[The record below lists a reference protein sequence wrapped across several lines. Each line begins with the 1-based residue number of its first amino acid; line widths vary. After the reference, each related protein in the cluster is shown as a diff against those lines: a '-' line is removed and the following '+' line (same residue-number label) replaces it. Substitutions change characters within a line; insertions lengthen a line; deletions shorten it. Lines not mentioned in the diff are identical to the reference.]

1 MGMPNDTPVARA
13 TRLRRFRPIP
23 GSLLVILTVAG
34 CAAGPGGTAAAPPLA
49 PAVAAPAL
57 PRPTGIFAPS
67 TMTSEEIAP
76 GVAHVELTIP
86 SGPWLVHLVTISPTA
101 REVEL
106 RTVKGLGH
114 VVGRERPSE
123 MARHTAN
130 AEGRRL
136 LAAVNADFFNFTPPG
151 VSEGPQVSGGR
162 VLKSEDRNRA
172 ARADTVL
179 RDQPVFG
186 VAADGRPFFA
196 DAHLEG
202 WARVGGDGALTLLRV
217 NRAADNDS
225 LTLYN
230 SFMGDTTPSDSGV
243 VELVVRT
250 LHAAAMAGDTAVGV
264 IASIDTAFPGVRIP
278 GDGMVLVLPARLAS
292 GGRGSGAKAGSTH
305 AASRTPAPDDTVR
318 WSLPFSGAPPLVRE
332 LVGGYPML
340 LRDGR
345 HVFEN
350 TDAILSGFSVTQHPR
365 TAVAT
370 LADGSLLLV
379 AVDGR
384 SEASK
389 GMSLTQ
395 LTDFLVSLGAVNAL
409 NLDGGGSTVMIV
421 GDSIVNHPSDKE
433 GERAVANALVVL
445 GGELQKDRKQEAGT
459 ARRQE
464 AGFRVQERQLP
475 GSRKQEA
482 GTGTPNESSPRKR
495 GSRFGLVNPANMDA
509 RLRGNDGDFTG
520 RS

>member
-1 MGMPNDTPVARA
+1 MPNSTPVARA
-13 TRLRRFRPIP
+13 TQYA
-23 GSLLVILTVAG
+23 SLLLSLSALAIAG
-34 CAAGPGGTAAAPPLA
+34 CASGAAGSATTTSATTTPA
-49 PAVAAPAL
+49 AVAAPVL
-57 PRPTGIFAPS
+57 PRPGGAFAPS
-67 TMTSEEIAP
+67 SLTSEEIAP
-76 GVAHVELTIP
+76 GVGHVEMTIP
-86 SGPWLVHLVTISPTA
+86 SGPWLVHLVTISPEA

-123 MARHTAN
+123 MARRTAR
-130 AEGRRL
+130 AEGREL

-151 VSEGPQVSGGR
+151 VSEGPQVSAGR

-186 VAADGRPFFA
+186 VSADGRPFFA
-196 DAHLEG
+196 DAHLDG
-202 WARVGGDGALTLLRV
+202 WVSMDDVASIRLLRLLRV
-217 NRAADNDS
+217 NRATANDS

-250 LHAAAMAGDTAVGV
+250 VRAAAMAGDTATGV
-264 IASIDTAFPGVRIP
+264 VVRLDTLFAGVSIPSDGVVLSIP
-278 GDGMVLVLPARLAS
+278 VQLAS
-292 GGRGSGAKAGSTH
+292 HSTVVG
-305 AASRTPAPDDTVR
+305 DTVS
-318 WSLPFSGAPPLVRE
+318 WSLPFTGAPPRVRE

-340 LRDGR
+340 LRDGK

-350 TDAILSGFSVTQHPR
+350 TKAIISGFSVTQHPR

-370 LADGSLLLV
+370 LRDGSLLLM

-384 SEASK
+384 SESSG

-395 LTDFLVSLGAVNAL
+395 LTDFLVSLGAVDAL
-409 NLDGGGSTVMIV
+409 NLDGGGSTVMV
-421 GDSIVNHPSDKE
+421 VSDSIVNHPSDKE

-445 GGELQKDRKQEAGT
+445 GRGDR
-459 ARRQE
+459 
-464 AGFRVQERQLP
+464 
-475 GSRKQEA
+475 
-482 GTGTPNESSPRKR
+482 
-495 GSRFGLVNPANMDA
+495 
-509 RLRGNDGDFTG
+509 
-520 RS
+520 

>member
-1 MGMPNDTPVARA
+1 MGMPNNTPVARA
-13 TRLRRFRPIP
+13 TRLAPALPIL
-23 GSLLVILTVAG
+23 GLVALAVAG
-34 CAAGPGGTAAAPPLA
+34 CASGGTSSPVSSAGTA
-49 PAVAAPAL
+49 PAVAAPVL
-57 PRPTGIFAPS
+57 PRPAGVFAPS

-76 GVAHVELTIP
+76 GVGHVEMTIP
-86 SGPWLVHLVTISPTA
+86 SGPWLVHLVTISPKA
-101 REVEL
+101 REVEV

-123 MARHTAN
+123 MARRTAS
-130 AEGRRL
+130 AEGRKL

-151 VSEGPQVSGGR
+151 VSEGPQVSDGR
-162 VLKSEDRNRA
+162 VVKSEDRNRA

-186 VAADGRPFFA
+186 IAGNGWPFFA
-196 DAHLEG
+196 DSHLEG
-202 WARVGGDGALTLLRV
+202 WVRVGGDNALTLLRV
-217 NRAADNDS
+217 NRAANNDS

-230 SFMGDTTPSDSGV
+230 AFMGDTTPSDSGV

-250 LHAAAMAGDTAVGV
+250 VRAAAMAGDTAVGIV
-264 IASIDTAFPGVRIP
+264 MSVDTAFTGVRIP
-278 GDGMVLVLPARLAS
+278 ADGMVLVLPARVAAS
-292 GGRGSGAKAGSTH
+292 PGSNARANAGSAH
-305 AASRTPAPDDTVR
+305 AASLVPAPDDTVR
-318 WSLPFSGAPPLVRE
+318 WSLPFSGAPSRVRE

-350 TDAILSGFSVTQHPR
+350 TKAILSGFSVTQHPR
-365 TAVAT
+365 TVVAT
-370 LADGSLLLV
+370 LADSSLLIR

-409 NLDGGGSTVMIV
+409 NLDGGGSTVMVV

-433 GERAVANALVVL
+433 GERAVANAIVVL
-445 GGELQKDRKQEAGT
+445 G
-459 ARRQE
+459 
-464 AGFRVQERQLP
+464 
-475 GSRKQEA
+475 
-482 GTGTPNESSPRKR
+482 RKR
-495 GSRFGLVNPANMDA
+495 
-509 RLRGNDGDFTG
+509 
-520 RS
+520 

>member
-1 MGMPNDTPVARA
+1 MDMSNTTPVARA
-13 TRLRRFRPIP
+13 TSPARLLH
-23 GSLLVILTVAG
+23 SLVAFVIAG
-34 CAAGPGGTAAAPPLA
+34 CASGGAGGATTAAHPT
-49 PAVAAPAL
+49 PAAIAAPVL
-57 PRPTGIFAPS
+57 PRPTGVFAPS

-76 GVAHVELTIP
+76 GVGHVEMTIP
-86 SGPWLVHLVTISPTA
+86 SGPWLVHLVTISPKA
-101 REVEL
+101 PDVEL
-106 RTVKGLGH
+106 RTVKGLDH

-123 MARHTAN
+123 MARRTAQ
-130 AEGRRL
+130 AEGRAL

-151 VSEGPQVSGGR
+151 VSEGPQVSDGR

-186 VAADGRPFFA
+186 IAANGWPFFA

-202 WARVGGDGALTLLRV
+202 WVRVAGDAPLTLLHV
-217 NRAADNDS
+217 NRAANNDS

-230 SFMGDTTPSDSGV
+230 SFMGDTTPSDSAV

-250 LHAAAMAGDTAVGV
+250 VRSAAMAGDTAVGV
-264 IASIDTAFPGVRIP
+264 VNAVDTLFAGVRIP
-278 GDGMVLVLPARLAS
+278 SDGIVLVLPARVAL
-292 GGRGSGAKAGSTH
+292 RGSAARTGANAGSAP
-305 AASRTPAPDDTVR
+305 AASLLPAAGDTIR
-318 WSLPFSGAPPLVRE
+318 WSLPFSGAPARVRE

-350 TDAILSGFSVTQHPR
+350 TKAILSGFSVTQHPR

-370 LADGSLLLV
+370 LADSSLLLM

-384 SEASK
+384 SESSG

-409 NLDGGGSTVMIV
+409 NLDGGGSTVMVV
-421 GDSIVNHPSDKE
+421 GGSIVNHPSDKE

-445 GGELQKDRKQEAGT
+445 GG
-459 ARRQE
+459 
-464 AGFRVQERQLP
+464 
-475 GSRKQEA
+475 
-482 GTGTPNESSPRKR
+482 KR
-495 GSRFGLVNPANMDA
+495 
-509 RLRGNDGDFTG
+509 
-520 RS
+520 

>member
-1 MGMPNDTPVARA
+1 MDMSNNTPVARA
-13 TRLRRFRPIP
+13 TTPARLLHALIAF
-23 GSLLVILTVAG
+23 VIAG
-34 CAAGPGGTAAAPPLA
+34 CASGGAGGAATAAPPT
-49 PAVAAPAL
+49 PAAIAAPVL
-57 PRPTGIFAPS
+57 PRPTGLFAPS

-76 GVAHVELTIP
+76 GVGHVEMTIP
-86 SGPWLVHLVTISPTA
+86 SGPWLVHLVTISPKA
-101 REVEL
+101 PDVEL
-106 RTVKGLGH
+106 RTVKGLDH

-123 MARHTAN
+123 MARRTAR
-130 AEGRRL
+130 AEGRAL

-151 VSEGPQVSGGR
+151 VSEGPQVSDGR

-186 VAADGRPFFA
+186 IAANGRPFFA

-202 WARVGGDGALTLLRV
+202 WARVAADAPLTLLRV
-217 NRAADNDS
+217 NRAANNDS

-230 SFMGDTTPSDSGV
+230 SFMGDTTPSDSAV

-250 LHAAAMAGDTAVGV
+250 VRSAAMAGDTAVGV
-264 IASIDTAFPGVRIP
+264 VNAVDTLFAGVRIP
-278 GDGMVLVLPARLAS
+278 SDGIVLVLPARVAL
-292 GGRGSGAKAGSTH
+292 RGSAAGTDANAGSAP
-305 AASRTPAPDDTVR
+305 AASLLPAAGDTIR
-318 WSLPFSGAPPLVRE
+318 WSLPFSGAPARVRE

-350 TDAILSGFSVTQHPR
+350 TKAILSGFSVTQHPR

-370 LADGSLLLV
+370 LADSSLLLM

-384 SEASK
+384 SESSG

-409 NLDGGGSTVMIV
+409 NLDGGGSTVMVV
-421 GDSIVNHPSDKE
+421 GGSIVNHPSDKE

-445 GGELQKDRKQEAGT
+445 GG
-459 ARRQE
+459 
-464 AGFRVQERQLP
+464 
-475 GSRKQEA
+475 
-482 GTGTPNESSPRKR
+482 KR
-495 GSRFGLVNPANMDA
+495 
-509 RLRGNDGDFTG
+509 
-520 RS
+520 

>member
-1 MGMPNDTPVARA
+1 MDMSNNTPVARA
-13 TRLRRFRPIP
+13 TTPARLLH
-23 GSLLVILTVAG
+23 SLIAFVIAG
-34 CAAGPGGTAAAPPLA
+34 CASGGAGGTGGTATAAPPA
-49 PAVAAPAL
+49 PAAIAAPVL
-57 PRPTGIFAPS
+57 PRPTGLFAPS
-67 TMTSEEIAP
+67 KMTSEEIAP
-76 GVAHVELTIP
+76 GVGHVEMTIP
-86 SGPWLVHLVTISPTA
+86 SGPWLVHLVTISPEA

-106 RTVKGLGH
+106 RTVKGLDH

-123 MARHTAN
+123 MARRTAK
-130 AEGRRL
+130 AEGREL

-151 VSEGPQVSGGR
+151 VSEGPQVSDGR

-186 VAADGRPFFA
+186 VAASGQPFFA

-202 WARVGGDGALTLLRV
+202 WVRVGGDAALTLMRV
-217 NRAADNDS
+217 NRAASNDS

-243 VELVVRT
+243 VEMVVRT
-250 LHAAAMAGDTAVGV
+250 VRSAAMAGDTAVGV
-264 IASIDTAFPGVRIP
+264 VVRLDTLFPGVPISS
-278 GDGMVLVLPARLAS
+278 DGIVLSLPTRDGGAS
-292 GGRGSGAKAGSTH
+292 GMASGDVRANSGAGAARATSFGPAAG
-305 AASRTPAPDDTVR
+305 DTVR
-318 WSLPFSGAPPLVRE
+318 WSLPFSGAPPRVRE

-350 TDAILSGFSVTQHPR
+350 TKAILSGFSITQHPR

-370 LADGSLLLV
+370 LANGSLLIM

-395 LTDFLVSLGAVNAL
+395 LTDFFVSLGAVNAL

-445 GGELQKDRKQEAGT
+445 GG
-459 ARRQE
+459 RR
-464 AGFRVQERQLP
+464 
-475 GSRKQEA
+475 
-482 GTGTPNESSPRKR
+482 
-495 GSRFGLVNPANMDA
+495 
-509 RLRGNDGDFTG
+509 
-520 RS
+520 

>member
-1 MGMPNDTPVARA
+1 
-13 TRLRRFRPIP
+13 
-23 GSLLVILTVAG
+23 
-34 CAAGPGGTAAAPPLA
+34 
-49 PAVAAPAL
+49 
-57 PRPTGIFAPS
+57 
-67 TMTSEEIAP
+67 MTSEEIAP
-76 GVAHVELTIP
+76 GVGHVEMTIP
-86 SGPWLVHLVTISPTA
+86 SGPWLVHIVTISAAA
-101 REVEL
+101 RDVEL
-106 RTVKGLGH
+106 RTVKGLDH

-123 MARHTAN
+123 MAHRTAA
-130 AEGRRL
+130 AEGREL

-151 VSEGPQVSGGR
+151 VSEGPQVSDGR

-186 VAADGRPFFA
+186 VDADGRPFFA

-202 WARVGGDGALTLLRV
+202 WARVADGTPLTLLRV
-217 NRAADNDS
+217 NRAANHDS

-243 VELVVRT
+243 TELVLRTVR
-250 LHAAAMAGDTAVGV
+250 AAEMAGDTGVGV
-264 IASIDTAFPGVRIP
+264 VVSLDTLFAGVRIP
-278 GDGMVLVLPARLAS
+278 NDGIVLSLPAHLAS
-292 GGRGSGAKAGSTH
+292 RVTTVG
-305 AASRTPAPDDTVR
+305 DTIR
-318 WSLPFSGAPPLVRE
+318 WSLPFSGAPPRVRE

-350 TDAILSGFSVTQHPR
+350 TKAIISGFSVTQHPR

-370 LADGSLLLV
+370 LADGSLILL

-384 SEASK
+384 SESSK

-395 LTDFLVSLGAVNAL
+395 LTDFLDALGAVNAL
-409 NLDGGGSTVMIV
+409 NLDGGGSTVMVV

-445 GGELQKDRKQEAGT
+445 GG
-459 ARRQE
+459 RR
-464 AGFRVQERQLP
+464 
-475 GSRKQEA
+475 
-482 GTGTPNESSPRKR
+482 
-495 GSRFGLVNPANMDA
+495 
-509 RLRGNDGDFTG
+509 
-520 RS
+520 

>member
-1 MGMPNDTPVARA
+1 MGMPNNTPVARA
-13 TRLRRFRPIP
+13 TPPALVLY
-23 GSLLVILTVAG
+23 SLGALVVAG
-34 CAAGPGGTAAAPPLA
+34 CASGGAGSTATAANPA
-49 PAVAAPAL
+49 PAAIAAPVL
-57 PRPTGIFAPS
+57 PRPTGVFAPS
-67 TMTSEEIAP
+67 RMTSEEIAP
-76 GVAHVELTIP
+76 GVGHVEMTIP
-86 SGPWLVHLVTISPTA
+86 SGPWLVHLVTISPKA
-101 REVEL
+101 PDVEL
-106 RTVKGLGH
+106 RTVKGLDH

-123 MARHTAN
+123 MARRTAE
-130 AEGRRL
+130 AEGREL

-151 VSEGPQVSGGR
+151 VSEGPQVSDGR

-186 VAADGRPFFA
+186 IAANGWPFFA

-202 WARVGGDGALTLLRV
+202 WVRMADRAAFTDMLLRLLRV
-217 NRAADNDS
+217 NRAANGDS

-250 LHAAAMAGDTAVGV
+250 VHAAAMAGDTATGV
-264 IASIDTAFPGVRIP
+264 VLHVDTLFAGVAIPPNGVVLSIPVQ
-278 GDGMVLVLPARLAS
+278 LAS
-292 GGRGSGAKAGSTH
+292 RST
-305 AASRTPAPDDTVR
+305 AVGDTVS
-318 WSLPFSGAPPLVRE
+318 WSLPFSGAPPRVRE

-350 TDAILSGFSVTQHPR
+350 TKAILSGFSVTQHPR
-365 TAVAT
+365 TAIAT
-370 LADGSLLLV
+370 LADSSLLIM

-384 SEASK
+384 SESSG

-409 NLDGGGSTVMIV
+409 NLDGGGSTVMVV

-445 GGELQKDRKQEAGT
+445 GDELQGS
-459 ARRQE
+459 
-464 AGFRVQERQLP
+464 GGRVQGLP
-475 GSRKQEA
+475 RSRVLVPEA
-482 GTGTPNESSPRKR
+482 VPEP
-495 GSRFGLVNPANMDA
+495 
-509 RLRGNDGDFTG
+509 
-520 RS
+520 

>member
-1 MGMPNDTPVARA
+1 MGMPNITPVARA
-13 TRLRRFRPIP
+13 TRLALSIPIF
-23 GSLLVILTVAG
+23 GVLAVGTVA
-34 CAAGPGGTAAAPPLA
+34 CASGGTSSSTPAAPAAA
-49 PAVAAPAL
+49 AVAAPVL

-67 TMTSEEIAP
+67 EMTSEEIAP
-76 GVAHVELTIP
+76 GVGHVEMTIP
-86 SGPWLVHLVTISPTA
+86 SGPWLVHIVTISPAA

-106 RTVKGLGH
+106 RTVKGLDH

-123 MARHTAN
+123 MARRTAA
-130 AEGRRL
+130 AEGRQL

-151 VSEGPQVSGGR
+151 VSEGPQVSDGR

-186 VAADGRPFFA
+186 VAADGKPFFA

-202 WARVGGDGALTLLRV
+202 WVRMGGDAALTLLRV
-217 NRAADNDS
+217 NRAANNDS

-250 LHAAAMAGDTAVGV
+250 VRAAAMAGDTAVGV
-264 IASIDTAFPGVRIP
+264 VMSIDSAFAGVRIP
-278 GDGMVLVLPARLAS
+278 GDGIVLALPVRS
-292 GGRGSGAKAGSTH
+292 TSQAG
-305 AASRTPAPDDTVR
+305 DTVR
-318 WSLPFSGAPPLVRE
+318 WSLPFSGAPPRVRE

-350 TDAILSGFSVTQHPR
+350 TKAILSGFSVTQHPR

-370 LADGSLLLV
+370 LGDGTLV
-379 AVDGR
+379 IMAVDGR

-409 NLDGGGSTVMIV
+409 NLDGGGSTVMV
-421 GDSIVNHPSDKE
+421 VRDSIVNHPSDKE
-433 GERAVANALVVL
+433 GERAVANALVVM
-445 GGELQKDRKQEAGT
+445 T
-459 ARRQE
+459 T
-464 AGFRVQERQLP
+464 
-475 GSRKQEA
+475 GS
-482 GTGTPNESSPRKR
+482 
-495 GSRFGLVNPANMDA
+495 GL
-509 RLRGNDGDFTG
+509 
-520 RS
+520 

>member
-1 MGMPNDTPVARA
+1 MGMPNNAPVAGA
-13 TRLRRFRPIP
+13 TRLAPAFPIF
-23 GSLLVILTVAG
+23 GLVALAVAG
-34 CAAGPGGTAAAPPLA
+34 CASGGASSTVNSAGAA
-49 PAVAAPAL
+49 PAVAAPVL
-57 PRPTGIFAPS
+57 PRPAGVFAPS

-76 GVAHVELTIP
+76 GVGHVEMSIP
-86 SGPWLVHLVTISPTA
+86 SGPWLVHLVTISPKA
-101 REVEL
+101 PDVEV

-123 MARHTAN
+123 MARRTAS
-130 AEGRRL
+130 AEGRKL

-151 VSEGPQVSGGR
+151 VSEGPQVSHGR
-162 VLKSEDRNRA
+162 VVKSEDRNRA

-186 VAADGRPFFA
+186 IAGNGWPFFA

-202 WARVGGDGALTLLRV
+202 WVRVGGDNALTLLRV
-217 NRAADNDS
+217 NRAANNDS

-230 SFMGDTTPSDSGV
+230 AFMGDTTPSDSGV

-250 LHAAAMAGDTAVGV
+250 VRAAAMAGDTAVGIV
-264 IASIDTAFPGVRIP
+264 MNVDTAFTGVRIP
-278 GDGMVLVLPARLAS
+278 ADGMVLVLPVRV
-292 GGRGSGAKAGSTH
+292 AGSPGGDRGANAIAAHT
-305 AASRTPAPDDTVR
+305 ASRAPAPDDTVR
-318 WSLPFSGAPPLVRE
+318 WSLPFSGAPPRVRE
-332 LVGGYPML
+332 LIGGYPML

-345 HVFEN
+345 HVFEY
-350 TDAILSGFSVTQHPR
+350 TKAILSGFSVTQHPR

-370 LADGSLLLV
+370 LADSSLLIM

-409 NLDGGGSTVMIV
+409 NLDGGGSTVMVV

-445 GGELQKDRKQEAGT
+445 GK
-459 ARRQE
+459 
-464 AGFRVQERQLP
+464 
-475 GSRKQEA
+475 
-482 GTGTPNESSPRKR
+482 
-495 GSRFGLVNPANMDA
+495 
-509 RLRGNDGDFTG
+509 G
-520 RS
+520 R